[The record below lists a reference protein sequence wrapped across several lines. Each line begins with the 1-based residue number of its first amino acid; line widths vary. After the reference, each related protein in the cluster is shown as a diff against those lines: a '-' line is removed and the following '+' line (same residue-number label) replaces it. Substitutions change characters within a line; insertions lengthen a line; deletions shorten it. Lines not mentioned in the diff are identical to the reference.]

1 MSSTTELV
9 SWLSRLDP
17 AALGWTAAMSP
28 DLPMPWIS
36 LPAIANVP
44 RHQAASRNWTRR
56 ISETHKPV
64 VAPRHQAGCHAPF
77 PLAHT
82 AVAKEVVAV
91 HHGQLAE
98 KELDGALA
106 PALLGTLPLHGGE
119 TLSPP
124 TGRRH
129 EDGWPSQSVL
139 PVPAGV

>member
-1 MSSTTELV
+1 M
-9 SWLSRLDP
+9 
-17 AALGWTAAMSP
+17 
-28 DLPMPWIS
+28 
-36 LPAIANVP
+36 
-44 RHQAASRNWTRR
+44 
-56 ISETHKPV
+56 HKPV
-64 VAPRHQAGCHAPF
+64 IAPRHQAGCHTPF

-106 PALLGTLPLHGGE
+106 PALLGTLALHGGE

-124 TGRRH
+124 ARRGH
-129 EDGWPSQSVL
+129 EDERPSHSVL